1 MPAGSSVNAGEGRK
15 MLERKG
21 KACRVQLRSQT
32 SPQALGSARIRNQV
46 PLVLSPALNTWPHH
60 IRRRKKPPLQST
72 CIACGSALPGI
83 SPITN
88 FMLTASVFCSRQWKP
103 LSAAV
108 TLRMDGSH
116 QPHTAA
122 SEGQDQGCIPMAR
135 PLPLSLQ
142 HCLRG
147 VYKRTWRRWLWGNLV
162 AGLFF
167 PESTCRAHSPVLLC
181 QGEAKA
187 VLCHCLGAS
196 RACLA
201 LCSHFAR
208 RRHCWHAQGSFSIS
222 YNANPT
228 PDIHPRGSPW
238 LIHSTEA
245 ASSAL
250 RVPEL
255 MYQAG
260 SVLFLKAPSPL
271 AESKGNPSS
280 PAPLWCCFTA
290 FLYCLKDLL
299 LFFFGCRIYC
309 PH

>member
-1 MPAGSSVNAGEGRK
+1 

-103 LSAAV
+103 SLSAAV

-167 PESTCRAHSPVLLC
+167 PESTCRVHSPVLLC
-181 QGEAKA
+181 QEEAKA
-187 VLCHCLGAS
+187 ALCHCLGAS
-196 RACLA
+196 GARLMQPLCQEETLLA
-201 LCSHFAR
+201 RTGQFFHFLQCKSYPRCPSR
-208 RRHCWHAQGSFSIS
+208 RQ
-222 YNANPT
+222 
-228 PDIHPRGSPW
+228 
-238 LIHSTEA
+238 
-245 ASSAL
+245 
-250 RVPEL
+250 
-255 MYQAG
+255 
-260 SVLFLKAPSPL
+260 PL
-271 AESKGNPSS
+271 ADPQHRGCFKCFESP
-280 PAPLWCCFTA
+280 
-290 FLYCLKDLL
+290 
-299 LFFFGCRIYC
+299 
-309 PH
+309 